1 MGQTP
6 SKDDE
11 LDEEM
16 TVSGLEEE
24 SSNPHSEVKG
34 FSVVDDDDDDDD
46 DDDENF
52 DYYDDD
58 DDDDDENNEKKK
70 KHGKEK

>member
-46 DDDENF
+46 DENF

>member
-1 MGQTP
+1 VGQTP

-46 DDDENF
+46 DENF

>member
-1 MGQTP
+1 VGQTP

-11 LDEEM
+11 LDKEKTSSFEK
-16 TVSGLEEE
+16 E

-34 FSVVDDDDDDDD
+34 FSVVDDDDD
-46 DDDENF
+46 ESF

-58 DDDDDENNEKKK
+58 DDTDDDENDENDDDKK
-70 KHGKEK
+70 KHAKK